1 MTKKNG
7 FKLTYVEVRNPHPEA
22 DGKYA
27 CHPCHVGIT
36 MSEKEV
42 AEGIRRN
49 VWANTPQLQASLA
62 AIREATV
69 EQLLCNRPVRVGDM
83 FIVRPR
89 LRLRRHKD
97 AQGRPYSRKY
107 GVGEPIPADEI
118 VFDGLCVRATKAFA
132 AEIGRLVTGFVRLP
146 SAPPVAPMGTA
157 EPLEAATELCRRE
170 GYCTVRSLH
179 YALGVSLY
187 KSRKLL
193 EGFCRGDHAPLDRSR
208 AGSVMVYRA
217 V

>member
-7 FKLTYVEVRNPHPEA
+7 FKLTYVEVRNPRPEA
-22 DGKYA
+22 DGSYA
-27 CHPCHVGIT
+27 CHPCYVGVT
-36 MSEKEV
+36 TSEKEV
-42 AEGIRRN
+42 AESIRRN

-62 AIREATV
+62 AIRELTV
-69 EQLLCNRPVRVGDM
+69 EQLLCNRPVRVGDL

-97 AQGRPYSRKY
+97 AQGRLVSRKY
-107 GVGEPIPADEI
+107 GVGEPIPADDIE
-118 VFDGLCVRATKAFA
+118 FCGLSVRATRSLE
-132 AEIGRLVTGFVRLP
+132 AEVGSLVTGCVRLDTV
-146 SAPPVAPMGTA
+146 PPVPANRSG
-157 EPLEAATELCRRE
+157 EPLARALQLCAEE

-193 EGFCRGDHAPLDRSR
+193 ESFCRGEHAPLVGSR
-208 AGSVMVYRA
+208 AGRVMVYRA